1 MTTQP
6 FNAAK
11 FLEVTGDA
19 IVAAAADGSIIAW
32 NAAASRLFGYA
43 EGEAL
48 GRSLDLIIPVR
59 LRARHWEGYR
69 RVMQTGETRYGNNVL
84 RVPAAHKDGRPLSIA
99 FTVALVRAP
108 DEGSWILV
116 ATIRD
121 ETARWNEERAV
132 KQRLAEL
139 EAKAKTP

>member
-1 MTTQP
+1 
-6 FNAAK
+6 
-11 FLEVTGDA
+11 
-19 IVAAAADGSIIAW
+19 
-32 NAAASRLFGYA
+32 
-43 EGEAL
+43 
-48 GRSLDLIIPVR
+48 
-59 LRARHWEGYR
+59 RHWEGYR

-108 DEGSWILV
+108 DEASWVIV